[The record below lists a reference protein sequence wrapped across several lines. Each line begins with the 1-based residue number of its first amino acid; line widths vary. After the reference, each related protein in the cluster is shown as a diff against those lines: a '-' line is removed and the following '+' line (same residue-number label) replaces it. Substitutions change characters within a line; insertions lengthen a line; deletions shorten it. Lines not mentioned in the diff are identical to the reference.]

1 MAKNDIKQAIRLK
14 QFLLE
19 IYPCKKDFEL
29 LVIDRKPKTR
39 MGTYVCAKQRIII
52 YSQWSRE
59 TTLEQ
64 IAIHEY
70 AHHINITE
78 WWNCEENGYKYEAS
92 HGYKFWYIYSQLIE
106 LANKKGYVITPY
118 YYGRA
123 GLLFNSAR

>member
-1 MAKNDIKQAIRLK
+1 MAKNEIRQAIRLK

-19 IYPCKKDFEL
+19 IYQCKKNFEL

-39 MGTYVCAKQRIII
+39 MGTYVCAEQKIII

-78 WWNCEENGYKYEAS
+78 WWNCEKNGCKYEAT

-106 LANKKGYVITPY
+106 LANKKGYVITEGTEKVP
-118 YYGRA
+118 
-123 GLLFNSAR
+123 LIKTPLN